1 MKKTNKLS
9 RKAKKQLRKMGCPA
23 RRGRNRYRAI
33 VEMQRIVRLLSNDSR
48 AVEWGIVA
56 NKPAVDVVKMTDQS
70 DVKEFPTDPLVLFAP
85 KGPTNVDQN

>member
-1 MKKTNKLS
+1 MKKTNKLT

-56 NKPAVDVVKMTDQS
+56 NKPKVDSVELTDHS
-70 DVKEFPTDPLVLFAP
+70 DVTEFPTDPLVLSAP

>member
-9 RKAKKQLRKMGCPA
+9 RKAKKQLRKLGCPA
-23 RRGRNRYRAI
+23 RRGRNRYKAI
-33 VEMQRIVRLLSNDSR
+33 IEMQRIVRLLSNDSR

-56 NKPAVDVVKMTDQS
+56 NKPAVEKVKLTDHS
-70 DVKEFPTDPLVLFAP
+70 DVKEFPTEPLVLFAP